1 MDFFTP
7 PPRRGRDV
15 AAEERDQPPWTGPP
29 KDLLGGTVAV
39 EKTLF
44 QNDALA
50 IVLASAV
57 AFPENVKF
65 HVRLAARRL
74 LDEDEDTWWE
84 RRGLMFEGRRHR
96 TRPSRLLK
104 DEVLRFGVRLPDGT
118 KATTVEGRTHS
129 DEWPPPRPEGPVLRL
144 GSGGG
149 GGDGGS
155 DRMATGH
162 WNLWLWPL
170 PPPEPF
176 EFVVQWPAFDVPLTF
191 TKIDGE
197 ALATAAERARPYW
210 S

>member
-7 PPRRGRDV
+7 PPRLGRDL
-15 AAEERDQPPWTGPP
+15 ASEERDQPPWAGPP

-39 EKTLF
+39 EQTLF
-44 QNDALA
+44 QSDSIT

-74 LDEDEDTWWE
+74 LDEDEDSWWE
-84 RRGLMFEGRRHR
+84 RRGLMFEGRRNR
-96 TRPSRLLK
+96 TRPSRLLE
-104 DEVLRFGVRLPDGT
+104 DEVLRFGVRLPDGS
-118 KATTVEGRTHS
+118 KATTVDGRTNS
-129 DEWPPPRPEGPVLRL
+129 DEWPPPRPKGPVLRQ
-144 GSGGG
+144 GGG
-149 GGDGGS
+149 GGGGGGG
-155 DRMATGH
+155 RLATGH
-162 WNLWLWPL
+162 WNLWMWPL

-197 ALATAAERARPYW
+197 ALTTAAERARSYW